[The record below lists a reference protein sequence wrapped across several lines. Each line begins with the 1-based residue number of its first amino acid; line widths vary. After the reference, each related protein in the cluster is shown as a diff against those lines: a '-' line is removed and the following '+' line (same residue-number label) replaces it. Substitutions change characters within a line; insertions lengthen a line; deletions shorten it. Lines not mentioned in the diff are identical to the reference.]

1 MSLFRV
7 FDVAGTALSAQSTR
21 LNLVA
26 SNLANADALS
36 SSVDRTYRAR
46 HPVFAS
52 LLDPEAPDPD
62 LPGGVSVLGVVE
74 SQEPLRAEYRPEH
87 PLADEQGYVYRP
99 NVNPVEELANMIAA
113 SRSYETNVE
122 VINASKQLLQRTLAL
137 GQ

>member
-7 FDVAGTALSAQSTR
+7 LDVAGSALGAQTVR

-26 SNLANADALS
+26 SNLANADAVS

-52 LLDPEAPDPD
+52 LYDPESLEADAPV
-62 LPGGVSVLGVVE
+62 GVAVAGVME
-74 SQEPLRAEYRPEH
+74 SAAPLRADYRPEH
-87 PLADEQGYVYRP
+87 PLADAEGYVYRP
-99 NVNPVEELANMIAA
+99 NVNVVEELADMISA
-113 SRSYETNVE
+113 SRSYETSVE
-122 VINASKQLLQRTLAL
+122 VINASKQLLARTLSL